1 MDLETLKSLITVA
14 ETGSFSRAATKL
26 CVSQSAVSKRIKQLE
41 EILAAPLLDRSGAQS
56 QLTLAG
62 EIVVK
67 NAVKVLRICEQC
79 SLEIAS
85 LRAEKK
91 ITFCCTPSYS
101 VSHLSTVVKELMER
115 RPDINNFSFTLHNLE
130 NIIENLNSSKCHL
143 AVVEHCDAIPIPDEL
158 EAEPIDID
166 TMVFIAGLEKYPQT
180 SPTISEL
187 MQENIYVRSGGCC
200 SRKILENVL
209 AEQNLKLDGFAKV
222 FTCDDLNLNL
232 RAVLAGEGIAFVPT
246 QVASPYAKLKLL
258 NCFPLEGF
266 TRTIT
271 RSLLRS
277 PSFFESKESS
287 DLIAVIRNLASN
299 KPCK

>member
-1 MDLETLKSLITVA
+1 MDLDFLKSLITVA

-41 EILAAPLLDRSGAQS
+41 DTLGFSLFDRSGQQL
-56 QLTLAG
+56 QLTQAG
-62 EIVVK
+62 DIVYK
-67 NAVKVLRICEQC
+67 NAHEVMRICSQC
-79 SLEIAS
+79 SLELSS
-85 LRAEKK
+85 LLTEKK
-91 ITFCCTPSYS
+91 ISFCCTPSYS
-101 VSHLSTVVKELMER
+101 VSHLSHIVRELMDR
-115 RPDINNFSFTLHNLE
+115 RPDINNFTFALHNLE
-130 NIIENLNSSKCHL
+130 TILENLRGNECHL